1 MKKKKRKMVNIE
13 DNNGHN
19 LSFYC
24 AICGAIKC
32 LKLIKDYIDFDK
44 VDKNGDSLLHLASKL
59 GYLECVKLILEVS
72 GETLINLPNY
82 KNFSPL
88 YYACVWGTVDITI
101 LLIENGAS
109 MMFKQNDFV
118 FFYIKTSYD
127 CFFSVFAEVVKLL
140 PSEIEKT
147 KKIFAFFIAKLL
159 DERIVLNYL
168 LRFLTEYLESDRLIT
183 GLNAD
188 YMKAYLQIIEN
199 LKSNMVQKREIKKV
213 DSWKV
218 DEKTFNMVKTF
229 SDDESNR
236 NEIVNYFLFESIKSM
251 DYYLLNIDIK
261 EDEKTKYYFVLSDA
275 IYNIR
280 QALIF

>member
-1 MKKKKRKMVNIE
+1 MIV
-13 DNNGHN
+13 
-19 LSFYC
+19 
-24 AICGAIKC
+24 
-32 LKLIKDYIDFDK
+32 
-44 VDKNGDSLLHLASKL
+44 
-59 GYLECVKLILEVS
+59 
-72 GETLINLPNY
+72 
-82 KNFSPL
+82 
-88 YYACVWGTVDITI
+88 
-101 LLIENGAS
+101 
-109 MMFKQNDFV
+109 
-118 FFYIKTSYD
+118 
-127 CFFSVFAEVVKLL
+127 FFSVFAEVVKLL